1 MINGRT
7 EAKGKLLPRVFK
19 QTASRSPTQTG
30 KRHIKVGVYK
40 HFTPCHILHP
50 YNI

>member
-1 MINGRT
+1 MRNGRE

-19 QTASRSPTQTG
+19 QTASRSLTQTG

-40 HFTPCHILHP
+40 HFTSRHILHP
-50 YNI
+50 CNI